1 MNHRT
6 KLLRAYSQYRN
17 TGILDRMHIESLIP
31 EKIIN
36 KLSSAEL
43 VLVMQALDKAYQD
56 AKRSPKD

>member
-17 TGILDRMHIESLIP
+17 TGILDRMYIESLIP

-43 VLVMQALDKAYQD
+43 VLVMQALDKACQD

>member
-17 TGILDRMHIESLIP
+17 TGILDRAHIESLIP

-36 KLSSAEL
+36 KLSSADL
-43 VLVMQALDKAYQD
+43 VFVMQMIDKAYQD